1 MAAADADTPAGNHQG
16 CQMKKYVL
24 TKVINQM
31 TARRARP
38 IYNDL
43 QGRFSAH
50 RSARQN
56 RKLRMAAKS
65 ITAACDKCKSPPGV
79 RVRTVGHTRAQAA
92 SYNRFPMSTKAR
104 GHGHDTRYVRL
115 QKNYCFACGRN
126 NPEGMRLKFS
136 YDEERD
142 CFVCRFRLGKR
153 FTGPPG
159 HCHGGIIATLL
170 DEAMGKVNKL
180 RHVVAL
186 TSEITVKY
194 LKPVPLNKPLRVESR
209 EVRVRGRKHI
219 NMAEILNQKGE
230 VLAQGQG
237 LFIAID
243 PKKMFAKYVDK

>member
-1 MAAADADTPAGNHQG
+1 
-16 CQMKKYVL
+16 
-24 TKVINQM
+24 
-31 TARRARP
+31 
-38 IYNDL
+38 
-43 QGRFSAH
+43 
-50 RSARQN
+50 
-56 RKLRMAAKS
+56 
-65 ITAACDKCKSPPGV
+65 
-79 RVRTVGHTRAQAA
+79 
-92 SYNRFPMSTKAR
+92 MSTKAR

-186 TSEITVKY
+186 TKEMTIEY
-194 LKPVPLNKPLRVESR
+194 IKPVPLHQPLHVEGR
-209 EVRVRGRKHI
+209 EVSVMGRQHI
-219 NMAEILNQKGE
+219 NEAEIRNENNE
-230 VLAQGQG
+230 VLARSRGT
-237 LFIAID
+237 FIAID
-243 PKKMFAKYVDK
+243 PEKMFAKFVER